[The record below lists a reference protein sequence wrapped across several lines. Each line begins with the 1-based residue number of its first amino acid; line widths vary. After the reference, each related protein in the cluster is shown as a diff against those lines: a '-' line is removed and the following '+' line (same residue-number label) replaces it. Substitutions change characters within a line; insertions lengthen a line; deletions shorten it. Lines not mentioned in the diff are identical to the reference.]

1 VIAPRKSDR
10 RDFAVAATVELL
22 LERGV
27 LCVGTDGA
35 SIGAAHDAAP
45 VHLLG
50 LGAGWS

>member
-35 SIGAAHDAAP
+35 SIA